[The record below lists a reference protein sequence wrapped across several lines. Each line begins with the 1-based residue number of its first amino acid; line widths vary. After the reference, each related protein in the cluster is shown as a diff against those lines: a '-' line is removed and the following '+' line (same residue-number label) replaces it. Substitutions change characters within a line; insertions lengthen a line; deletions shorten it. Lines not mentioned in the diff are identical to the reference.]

1 MGNLLCVCAFV
12 CECLEAL
19 SVERRAVGDRD
30 RECGQ
35 QELSDWVMNLLL
47 RHSLKHNYTHQSQEG
62 FSRPLTLS

>member
-1 MGNLLCVCAFV
+1 MCVCVRLCVSV
-12 CECLEAL
+12 WRPCLL
-19 SVERRAVGDRD
+19 RRAVGDRD